1 MSEIEVKHLSKT
13 FEQKGVHVD
22 ALKDINLT
30 IGAGDIYGIIG
41 MSGAGK
47 STLVRCLNFL
57 ERPTDG
63 QVLIEGKDL
72 GTLNEKELRKQRSDI
87 AMIFQHFN
95 LLMQKN
101 VIDNI
106 CFPLQI
112 QGVKKKE
119 ARAKARELLKTVGL
133 EEKEKAYPA
142 QLSGGQKQRV
152 AIARALA
159 SNPKIL
165 LCDEA
170 TSALD
175 PQTTASILEL
185 LKSINE
191 QFQITIVII
200 THQMSV
206 IREICNRVAI
216 IEHGELVENGLVE
229 DIFSHPKS
237 KAARELILRDVPENS
252 GKAEGAV
259 AAQMER
265 IQGDKKLRIV
275 FTENSAFEPVIA
287 NMILQF
293 GKPVNICFPLQIQGV
308 KKKEARAK
316 ARELLKTVGL
326 EEKEKAYPAQ
336 LSGGQKQRVAIA
348 RALASNPKILLCDEA
363 TSALDPQ
370 TTASILELLK
380 SINEQFQITI
390 VIITHQMSVI
400 REICNRVAII
410 EHGELVEN
418 GLVEDI
424 FSHPKSKAARELI
437 LRDVPENSGKAEGAV
452 AAQMERIQGD
462 KKLRI
467 VFTEN
472 SAFEPVIANMILQFG
487 KPVNIL
493 RADTKN
499 VGGVAKGEM
508 ILGLPDD
515 RHLQIDMEQYLTEHG
530 LEIEEVT
537 GDVE

>member
-159 SNPKIL
+159 SKPAIIL
-165 LCDEA
+165 ADEPTGNLDSK
-170 TSALD
+170 TSQDVLG
-175 PQTTASILEL
+175 L
-185 LKSINE
+185 LKVTSDKFK
-191 QFQITIVII
+191 QTIVMI
-200 THQMSV
+200 THNE
-206 IREICNRVAI
+206 EI
-216 IEHGELVENGLVE
+216 
-229 DIFSHPKS
+229 
-237 KAARELILRDVPENS
+237 
-252 GKAEGAV
+252 
-259 AAQMER
+259 
-265 IQGDKKLRIV
+265 
-275 FTENSAFEPVIA
+275 
-287 NMILQF
+287 
-293 GKPVNICFPLQIQGV
+293 
-308 KKKEARAK
+308 
-316 ARELLKTVGL
+316 
-326 EEKEKAYPAQ
+326 AQ
-336 LSGGQKQRVAIA
+336 LADKIVRIEDGQI
-348 RALASNPKILLCDEA
+348 
-363 TSALDPQ
+363 
-370 TTASILELLK
+370 
-380 SINEQFQITI
+380 
-390 VIITHQMSVI
+390 
-400 REICNRVAII
+400 
-410 EHGELVEN
+410 
-418 GLVEDI
+418 
-424 FSHPKSKAARELI
+424 
-437 LRDVPENSGKAEGAV
+437 
-452 AAQMERIQGD
+452 
-462 KKLRI
+462 
-467 VFTEN
+467 
-472 SAFEPVIANMILQFG
+472 
-487 KPVNIL
+487 
-493 RADTKN
+493 
-499 VGGVAKGEM
+499 VGGGHH
-508 ILGLPDD
+508 D
-515 RHLQIDMEQYLTEHG
+515 
-530 LEIEEVT
+530 
-537 GDVE
+537 